1 MKRLRYKKNICLVTS
16 SRADY
21 DLMSKLI
28 NLFKRDNRINFT
40 LLITGQHLSKKYGY
54 TYKSII
60 KKHRKNS
67 KKIDIKVNK
76 ANKLSILNSMS
87 NVLKDVGKYLYS
99 KKIDLLVV
107 LGDRY
112 ETTSIALAAYIN
124 QIKIAH
130 IHGGEKTTGS
140 MDDSFRHVI
149 TKLSNLH
156 FVSAKKYKD
165 RVAQLGEEKKDI
177 HVVGGLGSE
186 MINDMV
192 LLNKKKIESKI
203 KIKFNKRNFLIGVNS
218 YLNQN
223 ESEEKLMKNI
233 M

>member
-112 ETTSIALAAYIN
+112 ETTSSWNDKGIYHSTTKYETLDAYRNRFSLTLLSPKTSLNAIVSPGESGSFNSSKPRTLPLTKYGLTNSKHFLVGSYKSKSKYTSASIVSGCEPRYFSTSTVASPGIN
-124 QIKIAH
+124 
-130 IHGGEKTTGS
+130 S
-140 MDDSFRHVI
+140 
-149 TKLSNLH
+149 
-156 FVSAKKYKD
+156 
-165 RVAQLGEEKKDI
+165 
-177 HVVGGLGSE
+177 
-186 MINDMV
+186 
-192 LLNKKKIESKI
+192 
-203 KIKFNKRNFLIGVNS
+203 NFLMCDKGLPFS
-218 YLNQN
+218 
-223 ESEEKLMKNI
+223 
-233 M
+233 